1 MSLTLNLIFTRSLKE
16 WIYVCI
22 ILSSLIWPTSLLL
35 RLLWL
40 KKTILEKHSQ
50 FKLNLFKKRNIIS
63 GQANP
68 LQWQMY
74 KYTVFGWKTFKMRK
88 HFACPKSALIIC
100 SLYGC
105 NSDSKTYFNNE
116 KKSFLTCF
124 DNVVNNH
131 LISSSELV
139 HAWLWGGCSL
149 KIGINLFCYC
159 LNVSIYI
166 MLSLNWKAMNS
177 DSVRFFY
184 YYYYI
189 LLIVKI

>member
-1 MSLTLNLIFTRSLKE
+1 MKTIFYDNYFSPLSLTLNLIFTRSLKE

-40 KKTILEKHSQ
+40 KKHSQ

-74 KYTVFGWKTFKMRK
+74 KYTVFGWKTFIMRK

-105 NSDSKTYFNNE
+105 NSDSKHILIMR
-116 KKSFLTCF
+116 KKS
-124 DNVVNNH
+124 
-131 LISSSELV
+131 
-139 HAWLWGGCSL
+139 
-149 KIGINLFCYC
+149 LF
-159 LNVSIYI
+159 N
-166 MLSLNWKAMNS
+166 M
-177 DSVRFFY
+177 F
-184 YYYYI
+184 
-189 LLIVKI
+189 